1 MFLMKGGCSTM
12 TSREYYNAVVE
23 MVENKIAPLCRLW
36 GLEVKDRSIDGGHH
50 WVFSN
55 QAGDRH
61 EAVTVVEEADG
72 VRLWF
77 GLRQTFVCPQEWEK
91 GDEALLQWTERR
103 LRRVLENFVA
113 QLAWKELPVVWTKKG
128 RCLSRRTKQQL
139 LSLEFSLGKR
149 TWTWT
154 VTLTEFPQRGFATPP
169 RRLAVIRQPIS
180 VNPIT
185 TGVNLVK
192 AEGLLYL

>member
-1 MFLMKGGCSTM
+1 VKGGYPAV
-12 TSREYYNAVVE
+12 TSQEYYNAVVE
-23 MVENKIAPLCRLW
+23 MIENKIAPLCRLW
-36 GLEVKDRSIDGGHH
+36 GLEVKDRSIEGGHH

-61 EAVTVVEEADG
+61 EAVTVVGEVDG
-72 VRLWF
+72 VRLWL
-77 GLRQTFVCPQEWEK
+77 GWRQTFVCPQEWEK

-103 LRRVLENFVA
+103 LRRVLESFVA
-113 QLAWKELPVVWTKKG
+113 RLVWKELPVVWTKKG

-169 RRLAVIRQPIS
+169 RKLAAVRLPIS
-180 VNPIT
+180 VNPIEACL
-185 TGVNLVK
+185 NLVK

>member
-1 MFLMKGGCSTM
+1 MFLAKGGCPTV

-23 MVENKIAPLCRLW
+23 MIENKIAPLCRLW
-36 GLEVKDRSIDGGHH
+36 GLEVKDRSIDNGRH

-61 EAVTVVEEADG
+61 EAFLVVEEAGG
-72 VRLWF
+72 VRLWL
-77 GLRQTFVCPQEWEK
+77 GWRQTFVCPQEWEK

-113 QLAWKELPVVWTKKG
+113 RLAWKELPIVWTKKG
-128 RCLSRRTKQQL
+128 RCLSRRTKRQL

-169 RRLAVIRQPIS
+169 RKLATVRQPIS
-180 VNPIT
+180 VNPVEACLNI
-185 TGVNLVK
+185 VK

>member
-1 MFLMKGGCSTM
+1 M

-23 MVENKIAPLCRLW
+23 MIENKIAPICRLW
-36 GLEVKDRSIDGGHH
+36 GLEVKYRSIDGGRH
-50 WVFSN
+50 WVLSD

-61 EAVTVVEEADG
+61 EALLVVEEAGG
-72 VRLWF
+72 VRLWL
-77 GLRQTFVCPQEWEK
+77 GWRQTFVCPQEWEK

-113 QLAWKELPVVWTKKG
+113 QLAWKKLPIVWTRKG
-128 RCLSRRTKQQL
+128 RCVSRRTRQQL

-154 VTLTEFPQRGFATPP
+154 VTLTEFPQRGFATQP
-169 RRLAVIRQPIS
+169 RKLATVRQPIS
-180 VNPIT
+180 VNPVEACLNI
-185 TGVNLVK
+185 VK